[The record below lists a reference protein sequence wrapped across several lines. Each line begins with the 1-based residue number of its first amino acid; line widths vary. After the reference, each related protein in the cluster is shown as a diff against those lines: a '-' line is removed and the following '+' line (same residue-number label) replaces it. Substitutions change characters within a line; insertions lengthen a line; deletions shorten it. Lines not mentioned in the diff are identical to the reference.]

1 MKNASA
7 GDRFPAAE
15 HPFAVDFQRSLKLI
29 ENLPVKTSKLHSL
42 RQKETKPKQATP
54 PPPQHSGT
62 KQIATDHFARKHCWN
77 VCLPAPSF
85 MLKCQSTLYVKILFI

>member
-54 PPPQHSGT
+54 PPPPT
-62 KQIATDHFARKHCWN
+62 FWN
-77 VCLPAPSF
+77 KTNSNRSF
-85 MLKCQSTLYVKILFI
+85 C